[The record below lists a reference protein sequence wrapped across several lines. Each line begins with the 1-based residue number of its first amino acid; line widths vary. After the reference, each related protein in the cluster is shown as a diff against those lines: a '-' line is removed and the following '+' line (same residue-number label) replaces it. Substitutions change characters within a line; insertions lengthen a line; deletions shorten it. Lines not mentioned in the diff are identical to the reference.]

1 MELVKGGSDKERCK
15 EIGSTTGKRCT
26 RSAIESGY
34 CRQHYK
40 MAEDRGEI
48 IDLSGNKPIDSIP
61 EPPVKLG
68 KRGLHSWKIYCRQMI
83 DEERL
88 YQSYL
93 YPLSDLC
100 DLEDQLADIRKE
112 MKDKGIVNVYDTAV
126 QRNGYASH
134 YDKVLQHI
142 RNLRADYRLTEA
154 HRREAVEISSENDQ
168 PKSIRK
174 KTVTGYTGK

>member
-1 MELVKGGSDKERCK
+1 MKLVKGGNKKKCK

-26 RSAIESGY
+26 RNAVDHGY
-34 CRQHYK
+34 CRQHFK
-40 MAEDRGEI
+40 MAEERGEI
-48 IDLSGNKPIDSIP
+48 IDLSGNKPLDTIP
-61 EPPVKLG
+61 DPPVELG

-83 DEERL
+83 DEDRL

-93 YPLSDLC
+93 YAIADLC

-112 MKDKGIVNVYDTAV
+112 MKTKGIVNIYDNAV

-154 HRREAVEISSENDQ
+154 HRKDMVSKKTEEDK
-168 PKSIRK
+168 PKTSHRQ
-174 KTVTGYTGK
+174 KTVTGYTVK